1 MAADIHARMR
11 QLIQSTADW
20 GATDPVLGQ
29 GEIGFERQ
37 LTGDIKAK
45 IGDGVKKWSALTEW
59 PAPAAAP
66 ATNKHDPIA
75 LGRVSS
81 LGVAQGNVQ
90 GFTCSRKSLGEYT
103 IRLNRAASNPLN
115 VVVQVTVVTSAA
127 LGYKTSATC
136 SVSNASTINVHLGG
150 GDRYDPHDFDF
161 SIVAWDV
168 G

>member
-1 MAADIHARMR
+1 MADIHARMR

-20 GATDPVLGQ
+20 GATDPVLGR

-37 LTGDIKAK
+37 LSGEVKSR
-45 IGDGVKKWSALTEW
+45 IGDGVKHWSALAEW

-66 ATNKHDPIA
+66 MVTNKHDPIA

-90 GFTCSRKSLGEYT
+90 GFTCSRKSVGEYT
-103 IRLNRAASNPLN
+103 IHLSRAASNQLN
-115 VVVQVTVVTSAA
+115 VVAQVTIVSNV
-127 LGYKTSATC
+127 GYKSSATF
-136 SVSNASTINVHLGG
+136 SVPNASTINVHLGG

-161 SIVAWDV
+161 SIAAWDV